1 MLSRPWSQI
10 ATNHKLRREVFLN
23 CRNLLLSQFCDGSKR
38 NFSDRLHSNRGYSP
52 KCRKHV
58 HIKIGPFQEG
68 FLGTSIISFITDM
81 HTHQQI
87 YQWNNTKMGR
97 NATFHIHVKSED
109 GYFPKYPEHVI
120 IVIGVNMPR
129 QGLDHKLRQITN
141 CDDCVAICDCRN
153 LWRLKMQFFRLMSIV
168 PEGILLRAEK
178 MFTSTSDPIKKVSFV
193 QWLWAL

>member
-10 ATNHKLRREVFLN
+10 ATNHKMRRQGFLN

-58 HIKIGPFQEG
+58 HIKIGPFQDS
-68 FLGTSIISFITDM
+68 FLGTSIISFIIDM

-97 NATFHIHVKSED
+97 NATFHIHVKSKH
-109 GYFPKYPEHVI
+109 GYSPKYPEHVFN
-120 IVIGVNMPR
+120 VIESICHVNA
-129 QGLDHKLRQITN
+129 LITN
-141 CDDCVAICDCRN
+141 CDKSQIAMMVSQFVTVAICDGSKYN
-153 LWRLKMQFFRLMSIV
+153 F
-168 PEGILLRAEK
+168 
-178 MFTSTSDPIKKVSFV
+178 SDWCQLCQKVYS
-193 QWLWAL
+193 